1 MIYLKVIQRL
11 ILLNIILLGAVPLVS
26 QQTLTLNETLRIAL
40 ERNPDIQFAEKSI
53 LQAEY
58 TLSTARSNALPSLSF
73 IGNYQRSWELPEF
86 VFSPPA
92 GFPGANGEIRV
103 RTGVENTITGGLVFQ
118 QPIYTGGAVS
128 AGIGIASD
136 AVKISQQSYY
146 SIEQQTIQNVY
157 SAFYGVLLTQS
168 LMDVAET
175 AVENALVNFNQ
186 VERRYEQGA
195 ASRFELLR
203 AEVQLATI
211 KPALTESRHRYEVA
225 IEHLKDLLGMD
236 KRADILVSG
245 SFQPRAKTL
254 LDADIED
261 LVDRAYMYRPEYQMQ
276 RLQQDINRKNIRAA
290 RSEFLPRV
298 VFSSALQW
306 QALRDDLNIGYDDFI
321 RFSNSEISVQI
332 PLFNGFGSR
341 ARFQEAR
348 AELQKSEIQEKNIR
362 NLIATEIRAI
372 YNELTQTYEIL
383 QSQER
388 VMAQAGEGLRLAN
401 LLYEEGAA
409 TLLEVIDAQL
419 AVTQASTNYFQSIYN
434 FNTASIKL
442 ERAIGI
448 LEITSIIEGYE

>member
-1 MIYLKVIQRL
+1 MIYLKAIHIVIVLGIIVTNTEPLFSQR
-11 ILLNIILLGAVPLVS
+11 
-26 QQTLTLNETLRIAL
+26 TLTLDQTLRIAIQ
-40 ERNPDIQFAEKSI
+40 RNPEIRFAEKSI

-58 TLSTARSNALPSLSF
+58 TLSTARSNALPSLSLV
-73 IGNYQRSWELPEF
+73 GNYQRGWELPEF

-103 RTGVENTITGGLVFQ
+103 RTGVENTVTGGLILQ
-118 QPIYTGGAVS
+118 QPIYTGGAVR
-128 AGIGIASD
+128 AGIGIAND
-136 AVKISQQSYY
+136 AVKISQHSYD
-146 SIEQQTIQNVY
+146 SVEQQTIQNVY
-157 SAFYGVLLTQS
+157 SAFYGVLLAQS

-175 AVENALVNFNQ
+175 AVENARVNFDQ

-211 KPALTESRHRYEVA
+211 KPALTESRHRFEVA
-225 IEHLKDLLGMD
+225 IEHLKDLLGME
-236 KRADILVSG
+236 KHERISVSG
-245 SFQPRAKTL
+245 SFQPRAKTMIE
-254 LDADIED
+254 ADIEE
-261 LVDRAYMYRPEYQMQ
+261 LIDRAYMHRPEYQMQ
-276 RLQQDINRKNIRAA
+276 RLQQDINRKNIRVA

-298 VFSSALQW
+298 VFSSAVQW

-372 YNELTQTYEIL
+372 YNELVETYEIL

-388 VMAQAGEGLRLAN
+388 IIAQAAEGLRLAN

-419 AVTQASTNYFQSIYN
+419 SVTQATTSYFQSIYN

-442 ERAIGI
+442 ERAVGV
-448 LEITSIIEGYE
+448 LEVESIIEGYE